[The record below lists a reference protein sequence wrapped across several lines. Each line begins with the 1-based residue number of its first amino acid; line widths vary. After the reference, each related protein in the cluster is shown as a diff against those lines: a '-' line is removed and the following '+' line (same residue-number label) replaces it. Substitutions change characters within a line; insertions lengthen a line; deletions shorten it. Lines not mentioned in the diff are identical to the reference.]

1 MQPLFHDSLARA
13 LERHPSLEIV
23 DQIDDVAHLAPALQR
38 TSADVALVDESLLP
52 PGALPPSAARLIL
65 LAGEPEPRRAFEA
78 IEDGAAG
85 YLSRDLEA
93 DVLCDAIS
101 RVAAG
106 ETVIDPAVQT
116 GVAREVRLRADDG
129 RPMLS
134 PREQEILG
142 LIAQGMTAP
151 DIGRRLHLST
161 ATVKTHILHLYEKL
175 DVGERAEAVA
185 EAMRQGL
192 IE

>member
-13 LERHPSLEIV
+13 LERHPSLELVEQV
-23 DQIDDVAHLAPALQR
+23 DDAARLAPALQQ
-38 TSADVALVDESLLP
+38 TEADVALVDEGLLS

-65 LAGEPEPRRAFEA
+65 LASEPEPRRAFDA
-78 IEDGAAG
+78 MEDGAAG

-93 DVLCDAIS
+93 DALCDAIS
-101 RVAAG
+101 RVATG